1 VAEPEHGE
9 WELAACVCVGGSG
22 EHGERKSGAERI
34 ALGFLS
40 CPSEAPS
47 TALVLPPASFVP
59 QHQLPEPGSKEH
71 GTSGYLM
78 SAISVTRARGQG
90 TVP

>member
-1 VAEPEHGE
+1 MGAGSLRLCGREWGTRGE
-9 WELAACVCVGGSG
+9 E
-22 EHGERKSGAERI
+22 ERSGAERI

-47 TALVLPPASFVP
+47 TALALPPASFVP

-90 TVP
+90 SMP